1 MFDCFQLHPRP
12 TERRRQH
19 GFDMHSGDRFDDEA
33 AFGWRDKPDVS
44 FTKPFESHAS
54 PDLPMTEATGH
65 PYDAMQPLLCLS
77 PREKEVLL
85 WAGRGKSAWET
96 AQLLGLSEA
105 TVKSY
110 MRNACGR
117 LGVKNKTHAVAICLT
132 HGLFRI

>member
-19 GFDMHSGDRFDDEA
+19 GFDMHAGYRFDDETK
-33 AFGWRDKPDVS
+33 FGWRDTPDVS
-44 FTKPFESHAS
+44 FSTAFKNDDS
-54 PDLPMTEATGH
+54 PDSLTTEAADH
-65 PYDAMQPLLCLS
+65 PYDALQPLPCLT

-96 AQLLGLSEA
+96 AQLLGLAEA

-110 MRNACGR
+110 IRNACSR
-117 LGVKNKTHAVAICLT
+117 LGVKNKTHAVAVALT

>member
-19 GFDMHSGDRFDDEA
+19 GFDMHPGYRFDDETK
-33 AFGWRDKPDVS
+33 FGWRDTPDES
-44 FTKPFESHAS
+44 FSKPFESDPS
-54 PDLPMTEATGH
+54 SDVPPVEATEH
-65 PYDAMQPLLCLS
+65 PYGALQPYLCLS

-96 AQLLGLSEA
+96 AQLLGLSES

-110 MRNACGR
+110 IRNACGR

>member
-1 MFDCFQLHPRP
+1 MFDSFQFHPRP
-12 TERRRQH
+12 TETSGQL
-19 GFDMHSGDRFDDEA
+19 GIGMHSAFAIGAETK
-33 AFGWRDKPDVS
+33 FGWRD
-44 FTKPFESHAS
+44 A
-54 PDLPMTEATGH
+54 PDLSFSRPFKSDTSLDFPMTEATSH
-65 PYDAMQPLLCLS
+65 SHDALQPMLCLS

-96 AQLLGLSEA
+96 AQLLGLSES

>member
-12 TERRRQH
+12 TETTGQH
-19 GFDMHSGDRFDDEA
+19 GFGIHSGFVLCDETKFDWHDA
-33 AFGWRDKPDVS
+33 PDVS
-44 FTKPFESHAS
+44 YSKPFTADAAPGIVPVTTSEIQYEAR
-54 PDLPMTEATGH
+54 LPL
-65 PYDAMQPLLCLS
+65 PSLS

-96 AQLLGLSEA
+96 AQLLGLCES

-110 MRNACGR
+110 MRNACAR

>member
-1 MFDCFQLHPRP
+1 MFDSFQFNPRP
-12 TERRRQH
+12 TERRGQH
-19 GFDMHSGDRFDDEA
+19 GFHMHSGDRFGDETK
-33 AFGWRDKPDVS
+33 FGWLD
-44 FTKPFESHAS
+44 A
-54 PDLPMTEATGH
+54 PDLSFSTPFKSDTSLDFPMTEATSH
-65 PYDAMQPLLCLS
+65 PHDALQPMLCLS

-110 MRNACGR
+110 IRNACSR

>member
-1 MFDCFQLHPRP
+1 MFDSFQFHPRS
-12 TERRRQH
+12 TKTTGQLDFGTH
-19 GFDMHSGDRFDDEA
+19 FVFATDEKGPLHRCLA
-33 AFGWRDKPDVS
+33 QDKS
-44 FTKPFESHAS
+44 FSKPFKGDNLNAAS
-54 PDLPMTEATGH
+54 TAALEIK
-65 PYDAMQPLLCLS
+65 YDTLRPTLCLS

-105 TVKSY
+105 TIKYYV
-110 MRNACGR
+110 RNACTR

>member
-1 MFDCFQLHPRP
+1 MFDSFQFHPP
-12 TERRRQH
+12 LTETSGQL
-19 GFDMHSGDRFDDEA
+19 GIGMHSDFAIGDEA
-33 AFGWRDKPDVS
+33 KFGWRDTPDVS
-44 FTKPFESHAS
+44 FSKPFESDPKS
-54 PDLPMTEATGH
+54 GLPPLKATEH
-65 PYDAMQPLLCLS
+65 PHDVLQPYMCLS

-96 AQLLGLSEA
+96 AQLLGLSES